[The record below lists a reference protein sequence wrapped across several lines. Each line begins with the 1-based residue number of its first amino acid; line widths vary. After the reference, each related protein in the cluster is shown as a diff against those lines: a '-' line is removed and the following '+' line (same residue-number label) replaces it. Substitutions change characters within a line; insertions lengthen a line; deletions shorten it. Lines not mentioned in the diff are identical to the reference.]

1 MSARNR
7 GQCSGIRDRNYKL
20 GVREVESH
28 IQVVTTT
35 DKKEDAE
42 KIALSLVERKIAACV
57 QIVGP
62 ITSIY
67 RWKGNIE
74 TAEEWQCV
82 IKSRKDLYEEIETA
96 IKAIH
101 PYEVP
106 EIIAVPIVAGS
117 GDYLEWLRSELV

>member
-1 MSARNR
+1 M
-7 GQCSGIRDRNYKL
+7 
-20 GVREVESH
+20 ESH

-42 KIALSLVERKIAACV
+42 KIALSLVERKLAACV

-117 GDYLEWLRSELV
+117 GDYLEWLRGELV

>member
-1 MSARNR
+1 MEP
-7 GQCSGIRDRNYKL
+7 Y
-20 GVREVESH
+20 
-28 IQVVTTT
+28 IQITTTT

-42 KIALSLVERKIAACV
+42 RIALRLVEKKIAACV

-74 TAEEWQCV
+74 RAEEWQCI
-82 IKSRKDLYEEIETA
+82 IKSREGLYKEIEHA
-96 IKAIH
+96 IKSVH

-106 EIIAVPIVAGS
+106 EIIAIPIVAGS
-117 GDYLEWLRSELV
+117 GDYLEWLRAELV

>member
-7 GQCSGIRDRNYKL
+7 DQCSGVRGLRS
-20 GVREVESH
+20 GVREVESY

-42 KIALSLVERKIAACV
+42 KIAFSLVEKKIAACV

-82 IKSRKDLYEEIETA
+82 IKSRKNLYDEIEKA
-96 IKAIH
+96 IKSVH
-101 PYEVP
+101 SYEVP
-106 EIIAVPIVAGS
+106 EIMAVPIVAGS
-117 GDYLEWLRSELV
+117 GDYLEWLRGELV

>member
-1 MSARNR
+1 
-7 GQCSGIRDRNYKL
+7 
-20 GVREVESH
+20 VEPY
-28 IQVVTTT
+28 IQITTTT

-42 KIALSLVERKIAACV
+42 RIALRLVEKKIAACV

-74 TAEEWQCV
+74 RAEEWQCI
-82 IKSRKDLYEEIETA
+82 IKSREGLYKEIEHA
-96 IKAIH
+96 IRSVH

-106 EIIAVPIVAGS
+106 EIVAIPIVAGS
-117 GDYLEWLRSELV
+117 NDYLQWLRGEVI

>member
-1 MSARNR
+1 M
-7 GQCSGIRDRNYKL
+7 
-20 GVREVESH
+20 ESY

-42 KIALSLVERKIAACV
+42 KIAFSLVEKKIAACV

-82 IKSRKDLYEEIETA
+82 IKSRKNLYDEIEKA
-96 IKAIH
+96 IKSVH
-101 PYEVP
+101 SYEVP
-106 EIIAVPIVAGS
+106 EIMAVPIVAGS
-117 GDYLEWLRSELV
+117 GDYLEWLRGELV